1 MAYHILSLWNDI
13 ILCCFFIMIGLTLLL
28 YLVRISYILPYVNN
42 LLNRLVLLAFTRL
55 KAGRHWLICLVEKPA
70 SAKLMRHA
78 LLVRKM
84 MIVPW

>member
-13 ILCCFFIMIGLTLLL
+13 ILCRFFIMIGLTLLL